1 MSMKCCLGSMCL
13 RRLVGWLVENGQRD
27 IGGKFH
33 EFDLKSPLG
42 FGGDRLRSR
51 L

>member
-1 MSMKCCLGSMCL
+1 M
-13 RRLVGWLVENGQRD
+13 GWFVENGKRD
-27 IGGKFH
+27 IGGKFLG
-33 EFDLKSPLG
+33 FDLKSPLG